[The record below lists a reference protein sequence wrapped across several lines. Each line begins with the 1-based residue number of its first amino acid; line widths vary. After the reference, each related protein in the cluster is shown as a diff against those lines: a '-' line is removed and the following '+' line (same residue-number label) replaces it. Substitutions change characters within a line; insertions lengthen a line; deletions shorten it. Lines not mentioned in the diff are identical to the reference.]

1 MRVKF
6 TIAVCALLVLGLAV
20 SQADAQGYRAASK
33 SRNVVQTGNN
43 QELGEIRLTHR
54 TSTEGAVHLSQNN
67 TIEITFGGLTITNAA
82 DISVTDNAD
91 NYLEVGGWCFCHDR
105 GRQ

>member
-33 SRNVVQTGNN
+33 PQNVVQTGNN
-43 QELGEIRLTHR
+43 QELGAIRLTHR
-54 TSTEGAVHLSQNN
+54 TIDQGAVHLSQNN
-67 TIEITFGGLTITNAA
+67 TMEITFGGLTITNVAA
-82 DISVTDNAD
+82 VNA
-91 NYLEVGGWCFCHDR
+91 E
-105 GRQ
+105 

>member
-43 QELGEIRLTHR
+43 QQLGDIRLTHR
-54 TSTEGAVHLSQNN
+54 
-67 TIEITFGGLTITNAA
+67 
-82 DISVTDNAD
+82 
-91 NYLEVGGWCFCHDR
+91 
-105 GRQ
+105 GRY